1 MERQKKILVIDDD
14 VDFRNLLRMHLSLA
28 GYAVEMAEDGLAGGK
43 AMLERPPDLV
53 LSDINMPFLNGV
65 ELLSLMGT
73 DKRTASIPVILLSCQ
88 SDDATALKAM
98 RLGAAKFLTKPVAIE
113 DLLNSIRGCFQRT
126 NKNEDA
132 ASRIML

>member
-1 MERQKKILVIDDD
+1 MERQKRILVIDDN

-65 ELLSLMGT
+65 ELLSLMST
-73 DKRTASIPVILLSCQ
+73 DKHTISIPVILLSAQ
-88 SDDATALKAM
+88 SDDATVLKAK
-98 RLGAAKFLTKPVAIE
+98 RLGAADFLTKPVAIE
-113 DLLNSIRGCFQRT
+113 VLLNSIRDCLQRT
-126 NKNEDA
+126 NGNNDA
-132 ASRIML
+132 ASLII

>member
-65 ELLSLMGT
+65 ELLSLMST
-73 DKRTASIPVILLSCQ
+73 DKHTVSVPVILLSCQ
-88 SDDATALKAM
+88 GDDATVLKAKQ
-98 RLGAAKFLTKPVAIE
+98 LGAADFLTKPVAIE
-113 DLLNSIRGCFQRT
+113 NLLSSIRDSLQGT
-126 NKNEDA
+126 NGNMDTG
-132 ASRIML
+132 SLII